1 MDLNQIN
8 TIPDVKNLEN
18 NTDPIENVVLTN
30 LISSMNEVIK
40 TFKYLRRNN

>member
-40 TFKYLRRNN
+40 LSNI